1 MNTAR
6 TDKERDVLINDL
18 REAYMEVFPATG
30 IEEKLKILEPNSHV
44 AVTCSPTK
52 GIGETL
58 DLTERLVTQGFRI
71 TPHIAAKNVRD
82 ARHLGEIMARLK
94 RLGIESIF
102 VPGGD
107 RPKPAGE
114 FHTAL
119 ELLRAISEFDHDIK
133 EIGVAAHPEGHPDVA
148 DETLFK
154 ELEKKQQ
161 YAQYMVTQ
169 MCFDADTLGSWII
182 DLRARGITLPVWV
195 GLPGAIDRNRL
206 IKASFRIGVGDSLR
220 FLRKKSKVAA
230 ELMKSALYKPD
241 DLVLALAKYQAMP
254 EAKIAGYHLFCF
266 NQVESTESWRN
277 DAIEALL

>member
-30 IEEKLKILEPNSHV
+30 IEEKLKVIEPNSHV

-52 GIGETL
+52 GIDETL

-82 ARHLGEIMARLK
+82 ARHLGEIMTRLN

-119 ELLRAISEFDHDIK
+119 GLLRAISEFDHDIK

-148 DETLFK
+148 DETLFE

-169 MCFDADTLGSWII
+169 MCFDADALGSWLI

-241 DLVLALAKYQAMP
+241 ELVLALAKYQAMP

-266 NQVESTESWRN
+266 NQVESTEAWRN